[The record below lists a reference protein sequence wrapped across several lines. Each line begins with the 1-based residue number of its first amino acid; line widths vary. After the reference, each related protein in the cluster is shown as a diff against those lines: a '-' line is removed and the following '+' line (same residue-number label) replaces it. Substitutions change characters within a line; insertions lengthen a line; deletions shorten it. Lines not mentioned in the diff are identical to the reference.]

1 MTRGPSLPRGRQF
14 VLTWGIPAEYGGLTA
29 ALLQRSRAFADHGSP
44 VHVLTCDDRDD
55 RVAVSAQ
62 LERRGALAPGVHLTN
77 LWDWLRENTLRGR
90 PVAAGAGFSPLPAS
104 ATAEYTAGLLV
115 RRIRT
120 DAAGAVQQIDH
131 LRADGT
137 LAVSDRRD
145 VAHGSGRTRRVI
157 VACDESGAPRAA
169 WRGVREL
176 YTAWL
181 DRLTGGARSFLLV
194 DSKAMARFAAGYRRA
209 GVVVLHVVHGSH
221 LTDDGS
227 AIRASRAEVFSR
239 LSAFDAV
246 VFCTPRQV
254 ADVRREVGPIPLLT
268 AVPHPV
274 DVPDADTRAPRDGT
288 VVVARLEPI
297 KRVDDAVDAIGLARS
312 HGAQVHL
319 DVYGDGPSRAALER
333 RAGDGV
339 VFHGFDPAARDA
351 LRRASTLLLT
361 SRSEAFSLVVA
372 EAMAA
377 GCLPIAYDVPY
388 GPRELIADGRT
399 GWLVAPGDVAAL
411 SEALV
416 HAASASPATLARM
429 RRAAVERARAYDEAA
444 VLRLWGRALSRARR
458 RHRLRGTT
466 WRTREML
473 RRRLRIG

>member
-1 MTRGPSLPRGRQF
+1 
-14 VLTWGIPAEYGGLTA
+14 
-29 ALLQRSRAFADHGSP
+29 
-44 VHVLTCDDRDD
+44 
-55 RVAVSAQ
+55 
-62 LERRGALAPGVHLTN
+62 
-77 LWDWLRENTLRGR
+77 
-90 PVAAGAGFSPLPAS
+90 
-104 ATAEYTAGLLV
+104 
-115 RRIRT
+115 
-120 DAAGAVQQIDH
+120 
-131 LRADGT
+131 
-137 LAVSDRRD
+137 
-145 VAHGSGRTRRVI
+145 
-157 VACDESGAPRAA
+157 
-169 WRGVREL
+169 
-176 YTAWL
+176 
-181 DRLTGGARSFLLV
+181 
-194 DSKAMARFAAGYRRA
+194 
-209 GVVVLHVVHGSH
+209 VHGSH

-339 VFHGFDPAARDA
+339 VFHGFDPAACDA

-361 SRSEAFSLVVA
+361 SRSEAFSLVVV